1 MIDVKSISTHCTRT
15 EFVGTTVLDTIGLV
29 ISGIDDT
36 LLKEMNVGT
45 KYHALGLFSSRT
57 GAAGQITA
65 IDDAVKAT
73 NTDVLSI
80 EFPRD
85 TKGWGG
91 HGNYIV
97 IGGNDVSD
105 VRHAIELALELTK
118 KNAGEA
124 MEKIKNQNGIYGCVI
139 LSTCNRLEV
148 WASVDD
154 EVDVCLYDC
163 LCRIKGITED
173 SYRQYFVERKDQEAV
188 EHLFYLTSGL
198 KSQIIG
204 EDQILTQVKD
214 ALNLARENFA
224 ADGVLEVLFRMA
236 ATAGKRIKTEVPFS
250 HGNPSVIHQAIGFLA
265 EKGYSLRDKTC
276 MVIGNGEMG
285 KVAAQALQ
293 EAGADVTVT
302 IRQYR
307 SGVVNIPLG
316 CKRINYGDRMEY
328 MPQCDLVVSATASP
342 NFTLKEELF
351 QGIRTKDDLIL
362 IDLAVPRDIEPSVG
376 KIQGVTLYDMDSFR
390 IEEVPA
396 ELQENLEAAGAIVR
410 EQMDEFFQWLDG
422 RDLIPRIQDIKDE
435 AVNDLNLRIAKILK
449 KTPME
454 EDDRQN
460 LVHAVDTAAG
470 KVVNKLIFG
479 LRDSLNQEIFL
490 ECVAGLEKIYEE

>member
-1 MIDVKSISTHCTRT
+1 MSISM
-15 EFVGTTVLDTIGLV
+15 I
-29 ISGIDDT
+29 GIDHNMAPVDIRA
-36 LLKEMNVGT
+36 KF
-45 KYHALGLFSSRT
+45 AF
-57 GAAGQITA
+57 
-65 IDDAVKAT
+65 
-73 NTDVLSI
+73 
-80 EFPRD
+80 
-85 TKGWGG
+85 
-91 HGNYIV
+91 
-97 IGGNDVSD
+97 
-105 VRHAIELALELTK
+105 TK

-154 EVDVCLYDC
+154 EEDVCLYDC
-163 LCRIKGITED
+163 LCKIKGITED

-328 MPQCDLVVSATASP
+328 MPKCDLVVSATASP

-362 IDLAVPRDIEPSVG
+362 IDLAVPRD
-376 KIQGVTLYDMDSFR
+376 